1 MSVPERL
8 RNLSDREFFN
18 TAIAMRTAVLRV
30 ANGSAIPKSLRFTF
44 AVPMAQSA
52 RSVVENI
59 LIADAFYPNTP
70 ASVEKRK
77 EYLTCAIAQC
87 DMVMQDL
94 QAFIDFQQ
102 QRNSQV
108 KIGEFER
115 LVEVCDTEIR
125 LLRGARKNVR
135 LLG

>member
-30 ANGSAIPKSLRFTF
+30 ANGSVIPKSLRFTF

-52 RSVVENI
+52 RAVVENI

-70 ASVEKRK
+70 ANVEKRK
-77 EYLTCAIAQC
+77 EYHTYAIAQC
-87 DMVMQDL
+87 EMVLQDL
-94 QAFIDFQQ
+94 QTFIDYQ
-102 QRNSQV
+102 QRQNASV

-115 LVEVCDTEIR
+115 LVEVCDTEIK

>member
-18 TAIAMRTAVLRV
+18 TAIALRTEVLLV
-30 ANGSAIPKSLRFTF
+30 ANGSEIPKSLRFTF

-52 RSVVENI
+52 RAVVENI
-59 LIADAFYPNTP
+59 LIADAFYPNTL
-70 ASVEKRK
+70 ANVEKRK
-77 EYLTCAIAQC
+77 EYHTYAIAQC
-87 DMVMQDL
+87 EMVMQDL
-94 QAFIDFQQ
+94 QTLIDFQQ
-102 QRNSQV
+102 RRNASSKV
-108 KIGEFER
+108 GAFEK
-115 LVEVCDTEIR
+115 LVEVCDTEIK